1 MPKVTI
7 NRFDNGQAEDI
18 RTTSDFFCEQSYNFD
33 ITTKPHSLIPK
44 RDMVAETFSGG
55 TITDYDITDVV
66 PATYSSTTYIFGY
79 GRESSSSTKA
89 AFFRKSSSSDI
100 TSAWQSVVAF
110 TSSSTTPVAGT
121 LVEYRGLLYALTSSN
136 LIELTNL
143 TTITSRGNIVGAANT
158 NGVKP
163 LVHPEDDILYFAN
176 ANVVGSY
183 DPGAV
188 TPFTGTAYEVPT
200 DYVITSLTTYGA
212 DLAIA
217 CKPKTG
223 QGNSVVFIWNRDT
236 TNVFARAVIDWGDN
250 NLEILEN
257 LNEVLIGVS
266 ATKNIGSFTTNR
278 DYKYSVSA
286 YAGGSPVQIA
296 EFYRSSYYVLKPYKA
311 KDTNKLYFGFDTDN
325 VVYTVGKNKQGRYF
339 VCGESYVTPNGSFPV
354 GALTGISLVS
364 DTLFVSYTDDISG
377 YLSRTTTTYA
387 NDCVYITTINPSMA
401 EADFFPKK
409 KLKRVMVAYNV
420 KSANGGIELGYY
432 ADESATLM
440 NVISET
446 QSSTGQYLAK
456 EIKGLNGVPFTDAYE
471 YKFRFVSTG
480 NVEIKSLIYE
490 YEVIEK

>member
-1 MPKVTI
+1 MPKVII
-7 NRFDNGQAEDI
+7 NRFDNGQAEDV

-100 TSAWQSVVAF
+100 TSAWQSVVAY
-110 TSSSTTPVAGT
+110 TASVSTPVAGT

-136 LIELTNL
+136 LIELTDL
-143 TTITSRGNIVGAANT
+143 TTITSKGNIVGTANT

-183 DPGAV
+183 DKGSN
-188 TPFTGTAYEVPT
+188 TFTGTAYEVPT
-200 DYVITSLTTYGA
+200 DYIITSLTTYGA

-339 VCGESYVTPNGSFPV
+339 VCGESYVTSNGSSPA

-364 DTLFVSYTDDISG
+364 DTLFVSYTDDVSG
-377 YLSRTTTTYA
+377 YLTRTTTTYN
-387 NDCVYITTINPSMA
+387 NDCVYITTINPSMS
-401 EADFFPKK
+401 EADFYEKK
-409 KLKRVMVAYNV
+409 KLKRVLVSYNV
-420 KSANGGIELGYY
+420 KSANGTVEIGYY
-432 ADESATLM
+432 NDESATLK
-440 NVISET
+440 NITSKT
-446 QSSTGQYLAK
+446 QSSTGQYLTEEVRA
-456 EIKGLNGVPFTDAYE
+456 ENGAAFFDAYE
-471 YKFRFVSTG
+471 YKFRLVSSG
-480 NVEIKSLIYE
+480 NVEIKSFIYE
-490 YEVIEK
+490 YENIQK